1 MKGKVY
7 LVGAGPGDYKLMTLK
22 GLECIRKSDVIVYD
36 RLANINYLKEAK
48 EDCEFIN
55 VGKASSNHLLPQG
68 DINRLIADKALEGKV
83 VTRLKGGDPYVFGRG
98 GEEAEILRNENID
111 FEVVPGITSAIGGL
125 CYAGIPITHRDHAS
139 SFHVITGHPRN
150 DGKETKEI
158 DWKALAHVKG
168 TLVFLMGIA
177 NLKHI
182 SENLIKEGK
191 DKNTPVAFISWAT
204 RSNQRVVTTT
214 LENAYE
220 AGVKVKML
228 TGDNINTAKAI
239 GEELGLLKENKKAV
253 EATYID
259 ILSDEELREE
269 INDISIVARS
279 KPETKMRIVQALQSN
294 SEVVA
299 VTGDGINDAPALSKA
314 DVGISMGISG
324 TEVSKNASDI
334 ILTDDSFNTIV
345 DGIKWGRG
353 IYENFQ
359 RFIQFQLTIN
369 IVAFVIAVM
378 SQIMNREMP
387 FTTIQLLFINIIMDG
402 PPALALGLEPVRDY
416 VLKRKPIKRTAGIIA
431 RSMAVNITINAFL
444 IISIISL
451 QEFYNILQA
460 TPQEKSTVV
469 FCLFAFTALFN
480 AFNCREFG
488 LNSIITNFFK
498 NKLALEVILITAI
511 VQILLTQIFR
521 SFFNSV
527 ALGIDMWIKIL
538 LLSSMVLVLNE
549 IVKFILRMVRKII

>member
-68 DINRLIADKALEGKV
+68 DINRLIAEKALEGKL

-204 RSNQRVVTTT
+204 RYNQRVVTAT
-214 LENAYE
+214 LESAYE
-220 AGVKVKML
+220 VAIKENIKPPTLIVVGTVVNLREKLNFFEEKPLFGKNILVTRSRTQSSTLVEKISDLGGNPIEIPTIKIEKIENNLELEEEINNLKDYSYIIFSSKNAVDIFFDKLDEMGLDCRALANIKVCSIGAATSKAIIRRGIKPDIQPEKAVGESLYDELKDIVSKEDKILIPRAKNAREFLVKKLNEISNVTEVVTYESVMDDSKKEEA
-228 TGDNINTAKAI
+228 INALEEGNLDYITFASSSTVTNFINLI
-239 GEELGLLKENKKAV
+239 GEENKDK
-253 EATYID
+253 
-259 ILSDEELREE
+259 LS
-269 INDISIVARS
+269 N
-279 KPETKMRIVQALQSN
+279 TK
-294 SEVVA
+294 
-299 VTGDGINDAPALSKA
+299 
-314 DVGISMGISG
+314 
-324 TEVSKNASDI
+324 
-334 ILTDDSFNTIV
+334 
-345 DGIKWGRG
+345 
-353 IYENFQ
+353 
-359 RFIQFQLTIN
+359 
-369 IVAFVIAVM
+369 
-378 SQIMNREMP
+378 
-387 FTTIQLLFINIIMDG
+387 
-402 PPALALGLEPVRDY
+402 
-416 VLKRKPIKRTAGIIA
+416 
-431 RSMAVNITINAFL
+431 
-444 IISIISL
+444 IISIGKITTKT
-451 QEFYNILQA
+451 ILD
-460 TPQEKSTVV
+460 
-469 FCLFAFTALFN
+469 N
-480 AFNCREFG
+480 G
-488 LNSIITNFFK
+488 
-498 NKLALEVILITAI
+498 LEVYKESEKASIE
-511 VQILLTQIFR
+511 
-521 SFFNSV
+521 
-527 ALGIDMWIKIL
+527 
-538 LLSSMVLVLNE
+538 SMIE
-549 IVKFILRMVRKII
+549 AMSE